1 MRSLLWSWLFE
12 RKHLGYAF
20 GLGGTETRPRITVH
34 LVLVVRETI
43 QRKRQNA
50 ASESTSTSFV
60 LVQRKKLN
68 GIKTEHLHHL
78 FWFASLVLVELKRV
92 HETPPNGNAITKR
105 SLESPFVLVLC
116 PVLVLVERKRDLN
129 VSVLFLVHKTPF
141 VLVQRKDVHKTP
153 CLGLGLGSTE
163 THSTSNENT
172 RCPILKNT
180 NRTHL

>member
-1 MRSLLWSWLFE
+1 MCSLLWSWLFE

-50 ASESTSTSFV
+50 TSESTSTSFV

-92 HETPPNGNAITKR
+92 HETPPWDHITLTFYSLCVLTSAERVNGIIYFKTLVK
-105 SLESPFVLVLC
+105 LEIAHQ
-116 PVLVLVERKRDLN
+116 N
-129 VSVLFLVHKTPF
+129 QH
-141 VLVQRKDVHKTP
+141 
-153 CLGLGLGSTE
+153 
-163 THSTSNENT
+163 
-172 RCPILKNT
+172 
-180 NRTHL
+180 